1 MKRVSA
7 MLLRMRSDRGVF
19 VELHVEGGEARLKF
33 LDADGM
39 GYTTPPFEL
48 DDMFSIAENI
58 AANIDYAKKKK
69 GG

>member
-1 MKRVSA
+1 MIDERIP
-7 MLLRMRSDRGVF
+7 LLRMRSDRGVI

-48 DDMFSIAENI
+48 DDMRLIAEQV
-58 AANIDYAKKKK
+58 AANVDHVLKK